1 MITWQSYWQA
11 RDNVALD
18 ASVPDDQLGDEIGIR
33 LGFAED
39 VTACLAALTFDGAHR
54 NAYMSEPLR
63 SFEDVETVEE
73 LLLDFAVA
81 SAQAS
86 ALAFRRSRNA

>member
-1 MITWQSYWQA
+1 MITFKNYWQT
-11 RDNVALD
+11 RDAVALD
-18 ASVPDDQLGDEIGIR
+18 ASIPDDQLGDEVGIR
-33 LGFAED
+33 LGFAKD

-54 NAYMSEPLR
+54 NAYMLEPLR
-63 SFEDVETVEE
+63 SFEDVETVDE